1 MRGEDLRLRDTHVR
15 VQEIAP
21 PWEDTDQVKTRG
33 DQRASPEPGGS
44 LYPALFFAL
53 GTFAIGT
60 EGFMI
65 APLLPKMAADFGM
78 SVSAVATLVVVF
90 TLALSLSSP
99 VTTLMSGRLNRRDT
113 LLLAIGVFTAANV
126 AAAFAGGFTS
136 LLVSRILMAVAA
148 GLYVPNANALAG
160 ALAGAQRRGRALAIV
175 SGGMTIAIAL
185 GLPLGAVVGHAW
197 GWQATFLAVAV
208 MGAVAFAGILAGVPR
223 HGGGRPAIA
232 TIDERIGVVKQ
243 PQVRRLLAITLF
255 WSIGAY
261 TSYPYIAPYLSAV
274 LGFGEGGIGATVTL
288 WGVFAAVGV
297 LTGGVLNDRLGA
309 NRVVL
314 VALFLLAGSF
324 WLMAGATML
333 APSVA
338 LWPVMLAIVVW
349 GFSVWAFFPAQMA
362 KLIAAGQAPQAPI
375 ALSLNTSTMYLGFSI
390 GSAMG
395 AGILHTGALWG
406 IGLLAGL
413 SEFIALFLAKKP
425 TPKGTQ

>member
-1 MRGEDLRLRDTHVR
+1 MPS
-15 VQEIAP
+15 A
-21 PWEDTDQVKTRG
+21 
-33 DQRASPEPGGS
+33 AAGS

-78 SVSAVATLVVVF
+78 SVSAVATLVVAF

-126 AAAFAGGFTS
+126 AAACATGFAS
-136 LLVSRILMAVAA
+136 LLVARVLMAVAA

-160 ALAGAQRRGRALAIV
+160 ALAGAERRGRALAIV

-185 GLPLGAVVGHAW
+185 GLPLGALVGHAW
-197 GWQATFLAVAV
+197 GWQATFLAVAG

-223 HGGGRPAIA
+223 HGGAALAIA
-232 TIDERIGVVKQ
+232 GIAERIGVVKQ
-243 PQVRRLLAITLF
+243 PQVRRLLAVTLF
-255 WSIGAY
+255 WAIGAY
-261 TSYPYIAPYLSAV
+261 TSYPYIAPYLSTV
-274 LGFGEGGIGATVTL
+274 LGYGESGISATVTL
-288 WGVFAAVGV
+288 WGVFAALGV
-297 LTGGVLNDRLGA
+297 LTGGVFNDRFGA
-309 NRVVL
+309 SRVVR
-314 VALFLLAGSF
+314 VALVLLAASF

-333 APSVA
+333 APGVA
-338 LWPVMLAIVVW
+338 RWPVLLAVAVW

-362 KLIAAGQAPQAPI
+362 SLIAAGKAAQAPV

-390 GSAMG
+390 GSAIG

-406 IGLLAGL
+406 IGLFAGL
-413 SEFIALFLAKKP
+413 TEVAALFLTKKSLA
-425 TPKGTQ
+425 

>member
-1 MRGEDLRLRDTHVR
+1 MNLTMSNTSSPHAAT
-15 VQEIAP
+15 AP
-21 PWEDTDQVKTRG
+21 GVTAG
-33 DQRASPEPGGS
+33 PGGT

-90 TLALSLSSP
+90 TLALALSSP

-113 LLLAIGVFTAANV
+113 LLLAIGVFTAANL
-126 AAAFAGGFTS
+126 AAAFATGFNS
-136 LLVSRILMAVAA
+136 LLVSRVLMAVAA

-160 ALAGAQRRGRALAIV
+160 ALAGAERRGRALAIV

-197 GWQATFLAVAV
+197 GWQATFLAVAL

-223 HGGGRPAIA
+223 HGGGLPPVA
-232 TIDERIGVVKQ
+232 TIAERIGVIKQ
-243 PQVRRLLAITLF
+243 PQVRRLLAVTLF
-255 WSIGAY
+255 WAIGAY

-274 LGFGEGGIGATVTL
+274 LGLGETGIGATVTL
-288 WGVFAAVGV
+288 WGVFAALGV

-309 NRVVL
+309 NRVVRAAL
-314 VALFLLAGSF
+314 VLLAASF
-324 WLMAGATML
+324 WLMAGATLL
-333 APSVA
+333 APGTA
-338 LWPVMLAIVVW
+338 QWPVMLAVAVW

-362 KLIAAGQAPQAPI
+362 KLIAVGPALQAPV

-390 GSAMG
+390 GSALG

-413 SEFIALFLAKKP
+413 SELAALWLAA
-425 TPKGTQ
+425 GRSRD

>member
-1 MRGEDLRLRDTHVR
+1 MSKLSSPK
-15 VQEIAP
+15 IAVAAGHGA
-21 PWEDTDQVKTRG
+21 E
-33 DQRASPEPGGS
+33 AGGS
-44 LYPALFFAL
+44 LYPAMFFAL

-65 APLLPKMAADFGM
+65 APLLPRMAADFGM

-90 TLALSLSSP
+90 TLALALSSP

-126 AAAFAGGFTS
+126 AAAFASGFSS
-136 LLVSRILMAVAA
+136 LLVSRVLMAVAA

-160 ALAGAQRRGRALAIV
+160 ALAGAERRGRALAIV

-185 GLPLGAVVGHAW
+185 GLPLGAVIGHAW

-223 HGGGRPAIA
+223 HGGGRQAVASIA
-232 TIDERIGVVKQ
+232 ERIGVVGQ
-243 PQVRRLLAITLF
+243 PQVRRLLAVTLF

-261 TSYPYIAPYLSAV
+261 ISYPYIAPYLSTV

-288 WGVFAAVGV
+288 WGVFAALGV

-309 NRVVL
+309 SRVVR
-314 VALFLLAGSF
+314 VALVLLAASF
-324 WLMAGATML
+324 WLMAASTML
-333 APSVA
+333 SPGMAQ
-338 LWPVMLAIVVW
+338 WPVMLAVAVW

-362 KLIAAGQAPQAPI
+362 KLIAAGQAAQAPV

-390 GSAMG
+390 GSAIG

-406 IGLLAGL
+406 LGLLAGL
-413 SEFIALFLAKKP
+413 SELLALFLTRKN
-425 TPKGTQ
+425 

>member
-1 MRGEDLRLRDTHVR
+1 MRAAPYSMSLAMP
-15 VQEIAP
+15 EISSPHTATAP
-21 PWEDTDQVKTRG
+21 GVTAG
-33 DQRASPEPGGS
+33 PGGS

-90 TLALSLSSP
+90 TLALALSSP

-126 AAAFAGGFTS
+126 MAAYAAGFDS
-136 LLVSRILMAVAA
+136 LLAARVLMAVAA

-160 ALAGAQRRGRALAIV
+160 ALAGAERRGRALAIV

-185 GLPLGAVVGHAW
+185 GLPLGALVGHAW

-223 HGGGRPAIA
+223 HGGGTLAVASIA
-232 TIDERIGVVKQ
+232 ERIGVIKQ
-243 PQVRRLLAITLF
+243 PQVRRLLAVTLF
-255 WSIGAY
+255 WSVGAY
-261 TSYPYIAPYLSAV
+261 TSYPYVAPYLSAV
-274 LGFGEGGIGATVTL
+274 LGYGESGIGAAVTL
-288 WGVFAAVGV
+288 WGVFAAFGV
-297 LTGGVLNDRLGA
+297 LTGGVFNDRFGA
-309 NRVVL
+309 DRVVR
-314 VALFLLAGSF
+314 VALLLLAASF

-333 APSVA
+333 APA
-338 LWPVMLAIVVW
+338 IAQWPVLLAVAVW

-362 KLIAAGQAPQAPI
+362 RLIAAGQAGQAPVV
-375 ALSLNTSTMYLGFSI
+375 LSLNTSTMYLGFSI
-390 GSAMG
+390 GSAIG
-395 AGILHTGALWG
+395 AGILHAGALWG
-406 IGLLAGL
+406 IGLLAGW
-413 SEFIALFLAKKP
+413 SELAALWLAAVRARD
-425 TPKGTQ
+425 